1 MPGML
6 GSSMIIALMSLM
18 MNQSLSLA
26 DFTNLGR
33 ASSPRPVN
41 VRARSSTIVGTGSV
55 PAGSTHPGP
64 PSIDISAS
72 SFRITTNPFPGP
84 SAASQALADQLGTSG
99 SSSSARRPK
108 LVANANGNANTNAT
122 ANGNGNGNGNV
133 KGHNRISSWPDPP
146 QAVISHM
153 PSAPAVPTRANM
165 DGGVL
170 DLSLVDKDSVALLLY
185 TYKPAISTN
194 NGPAH
199 PSPLPST
206 SKVASGPSSQVL
218 INYAALPWDAKP
230 GDYLEIR
237 QIHRRQPAQPSR
249 ILGPEGEAYKKK
261 KDSVSPAMNG
271 VKMGKGRNGYVFRL
285 GDDMPSASAHQIQ
298 VPDSVATAF
307 GFQQR
312 LEVEVR
318 RVTDQE
324 SAHTDYVEF
333 YFSQYLGR
341 ADMWRLG
348 MSLEGMTLHVGEKV
362 SLAGGAVRA
371 EVNFI
376 IRSEKDAKTGKE
388 RDKRYSSGIATAKTK
403 TIFRS
408 KSAQVY
414 LFIQLCEETWEFD
427 EDGERYIEKVVHG
440 YLPDL
445 FARWAEKGTSHVVTI
460 IFFARIYYDEE
471 DVEYLT
477 KHGMTGSLTKDYSG
491 RACKDFFKVAVD
503 LERRSDWTQALPE
516 IKRQLERTER
526 ELMLDY
532 HFRLMGGKDYK
543 GDEIKVVG
551 RWSFAYEG
559 NALEAINLALNPFD
573 EHHVDRDLSRTGLSI
588 TIVTPGTGHFAVDK
602 NLLRLTTE
610 RMVDHGMSVDFVCLT
625 KMPLHSVP
633 LFSYVSQRPRG
644 PGNDETALNARQK
657 AITPDLL
664 YFDAHMSHIKNT
676 ELADCYSLPSWVSA
690 SFYAVTHDK
699 PFRPDRFI
707 PRCKMYEIQMLGIL
721 DHNLTTVI
729 VPYLDIDDMPM
740 PRRPLSMDD
749 RKTIRDDFDQ
759 SIFGGT
765 GQPEQAISKINS
777 PQLDSTPASFPASYQ
792 SARLLAEKEKHEKE
806 RTRSMSST
814 TRPKSIGGFGGG
826 SKLSPIKA
834 MIESEDSHALGK
846 KRTEFRSASPAPSTL
861 SLGRGLRSDSLSRQ
875 NAAQGP
881 PTPPVNIASPLLN
894 ATKGTSPAA
903 TTRSASPLPPPANDT
918 SHEIRSKSPLPPAR
932 DTSPSRESLKST
944 SQVDSGAS
952 TPRLTPAKKLNNKS
966 SKSSF
971 ASRLGATW
979 LFGGLTSARSQ
990 PSYAA
995 PAMETIARTDVSSVT
1010 GNRPSSPAAPST
1022 FSKERSK
1029 SSTRPSHSR
1038 TRSGTNKGSVPP
1050 KPKMPNPDTMITP
1063 STPSPSK
1070 DRPQNPSMP
1079 TPITQPVPISGT
1091 TSRLRRSQTVEED
1104 PISRSLRN
1112 SKGITGVTGQS
1123 GGGISKSHEDL
1134 SWRNRNNALVQS
1146 SRHFTVNPCKPSAET
1161 VDRIRDAGGR
1171 RWRFVLPKQAQQHIV
1186 QWPSLLAPACLP
1198 LTTDF
1203 LPTQKQSDELY
1214 NTGTYTVQCYL
1225 EDGAFLIRS
1234 DSAQENLPLA
1244 MMREMVSQRLS
1255 QNFQVIV
1262 LPHDLNEP
1270 GVVRP
1275 MPIHLEKDS
1284 DIGVE
1289 LVSGGA
1295 SEVLKNGR
1303 GAIWMSWANHIH
1315 RLLFHPTRPEIIVHW
1330 MTRKVSHSTDPVKYR
1345 CLVWPVGMKAYQP
1358 AEAVFNYPDVNTK
1371 INYNHLDHLI
1381 NGERRTLDP
1390 LRYWRTRFILI
1401 PSGKEV
1407 ISFPGLIP
1415 QNEHLNQ
1422 TDLLWLGAQK
1432 VIETLNRYLLRS
1444 PDSTPQ
1450 SPLRIVTT
1458 TFDPSTCVL
1467 DDELMMDL
1475 ERQISN
1481 KEKPTNTGPEHKR
1494 LEGMTLANVAELM
1507 CQPGNGLIIRTR
1519 WWEARQHVQSFT
1531 GAQFCEW
1538 LQNSFEDVASRE
1550 KAAEWAES
1558 LLEKGLIEH
1567 VTNSHGF
1574 LDYWHLYYRL
1584 REPYNSMSKSSSK
1597 NKSWFGTTT
1606 SRVTSASAAPPKD
1619 LSKDEG
1625 SDQTT
1630 GTGAAAAAAAL
1641 AGGTMTASSST
1652 NTVLSNGSSSTIP
1665 NPATVQATLP
1675 ATTPPGAQALLAKMY
1690 ADPQVKSPTI
1700 TSTGRVRKRKVK
1712 MSQTRVLDLDP
1723 NRKSDRAE
1731 VAILHADV
1739 VHNARNAFHFEL
1751 NWLGVTAALLEELR
1765 QKLAAQAERYGLR
1778 FVETPVEQLIDMPLK
1793 CAYRTAIPIP
1803 LSVAPPVIPDLHERL
1818 LAIGHGT
1825 GQVENYFEYCILTKK
1840 FGFVLDVEASNRY
1853 PENIDVEYSYRKT
1866 KFDYSQ
1872 FVHKSGLALIQC
1884 LSDAKGFLWSDNRLI
1899 ISSTSATR
1907 RTGNSSS
1914 LNGEYGNNRL
1924 EEVRALSRE
1933 LEEFVGDQKKLM
1945 EFYQEMIPPLPGQE
1959 PSSSRPQTPSL
1970 SPSLSPS
1977 QSQNHVNVEVE
1988 GHSPEEKMILTDA
2001 DADGERV
2008 ESPIREGE
2016 GKPDLSLE
2024 LEQEQEYQDEEG
2036 LISPSLNKKSVAL
2049 SKEKVKEDK
2058 MRQRSNTNTTEMEI
2072 REALQEL

>member
-1 MPGML
+1 MHH
-6 GSSMIIALMSLM
+6 SWY
-18 MNQSLSLA
+18 LA
-26 DFTNLGR
+26 DPGLAR

-41 VRARSSTIVGTGSV
+41 IRARSSTIVGTGSV
-55 PAGSTHPGP
+55 PAGSTQPGP

-84 SAASQALADQLGTSG
+84 SAATQALNDQLGTSG
-99 SSSSARRPK
+99 SSSSRRPR
-108 LVANANGNANTNAT
+108 LQ
-122 ANGNGNGNGNV
+122 GNGHAGS
-133 KGHNRISSWPDPP
+133 HNRISSWPSPP
-146 QAVISHM
+146 QAVMNHM
-153 PSAPAVPTRANM
+153 PSAPAVPTRSNINM
-165 DGGVL
+165 EGGVL

-185 TYKPAISTN
+185 TYKPTPAN
-194 NGPAH
+194 NNIHAH

-206 SKVASGPSSQVL
+206 STATNTPSSQVL

-237 QIHRRQPAQPSR
+237 QIHRRQAQQPQR
-249 ILGPEGEAYKKK
+249 IQFPEGESYTKKK
-261 KDSVSPAMNG
+261 KENVSPAMNG
-271 VKMGKGRNGYVFRL
+271 VKAGKGREGYVFRL
-285 GDDMPSASAHQIQ
+285 GDDVPSASAHQIQ

-318 RVTDQE
+318 RVTDKE

-376 IRSEKDAKTGKE
+376 IRSEKDPKTGKM
-388 RDKRYSSGIATAKTK
+388 RDKRYSSGIATSKTK

-445 FARWAEKGTSHVVTI
+445 FARWSEKGTSHVVTI

-471 DVEYLT
+471 DVAYLK
-477 KHGMTGSLTKDYSG
+477 KHDLAGSLIKDFSG
-491 RACKDFFKVAVD
+491 RPCKDFFKVAVD

-516 IKRQLERTER
+516 IKKQLERSEK
-526 ELMLDY
+526 ELLLDY
-532 HFRLMGGKDYK
+532 HFQLMGGKSYT
-543 GDEIKVVG
+543 GDQVKIVG

-633 LFSYVSQRPRG
+633 LFSYVSHRPKG
-644 PGNDETALNARQK
+644 PVNEENPLSGKHRP
-657 AITPDLL
+657 ITPDLL

-740 PRRPLSMDD
+740 PRRPLSMED
-749 RKTIRDDFDQ
+749 RKTVRDDFDQ
-759 SIFGGT
+759 TIFGS
-765 GQPEQAISKINS
+765 GQVEQPVSKINS
-777 PQLDSTPASFPASYQ
+777 PQLGSTPASIPASYQ
-792 SARLLAEKEKHEKE
+792 SARLLAEKEKNE
-806 RTRSMSST
+806 RSNSMAST
-814 TRPKSIGGFGGG
+814 TRPKSIGGFGNG

-834 MIESEDSHALGK
+834 MIEMEDSHPLGK
-846 KRTEFRSASPAPSTL
+846 KRTELRSASPAPSTL
-861 SLGRGLRSDSLSRQ
+861 SLRRGLRSDSPSKPPTTIV
-875 NAAQGP
+875 P
-881 PTPPVNIASPLLN
+881 PTPIVHASSPLLM
-894 ATKGTSPAA
+894 ASRGTSPTA
-903 TTRSASPLPPPANDT
+903 TTRSASPLPPPNDDMAMANDD
-918 SHEIRSKSPLPPAR
+918 RSASPQPRTR
-932 DTSPSRESLKST
+932 DSSPSRASVISLE
-944 SQVDSGAS
+944 QNGSGAS
-952 TPRLTPAKKLNNKS
+952 TPKLTPAKKLNTKS

-971 ASRLGATW
+971 ASRFGASW
-979 LFGGLTSARSQ
+979 LFGGLTSTRSQ

-1010 GNRPSSPAAPST
+1010 GNRPHSPVPSSSSN
-1022 FSKERSK
+1022 SKASRSE
-1029 SSTRPSHSR
+1029 SR
-1038 TRSGTNKGSVPP
+1038 SRSGTGSGSVPPKP

-1070 DRPQNPSMP
+1070 DKTHSIPAA
-1079 TPITQPVPISGT
+1079 TPVTQPLPIATGA

-1112 SKGITGVTGQS
+1112 SKGLPPTGQA
-1123 GGGISKSHEDL
+1123 GQGLSKSHEDL

-1161 VDRIRDAGGR
+1161 IDRIRDAGGR

-1234 DSAQENLPLA
+1234 DAAQENLPLA

-1315 RLLFHPTRPEIIVHW
+1315 RLLFHPTRQEIVVHW

-1345 CLVWPVGMKAYQP
+1345 CLVWPVGMKGYQP

-1401 PSGKEV
+1401 PSGKEIV
-1407 ISFPGLIP
+1407 SFPGLVP

-1432 VIETLNRYLLRS
+1432 VIETLNRYLLKS
-1444 PDSTPQ
+1444 QTGTPQ
-1450 SPLRIVTT
+1450 QPLRIVTT

-1467 DDELMMDL
+1467 DEELMMDL

-1481 KEKPTNTGPEHKR
+1481 REKPTNTNSDHKR

-1507 CQPGNGLIIRTR
+1507 CMPGNGLIIRTR

-1538 LQNSFEDVASRE
+1538 LQNSFEDVSSRE

-1584 REPYNSMSKSSSK
+1584 REPYNAMSKSSSK
-1597 NKSWFGTTT
+1597 NKSWFGTT
-1606 SRVTSASAAPPKD
+1606 SSKASSASASKEASRDETPVPPNGD
-1619 LSKDEG
+1619 
-1625 SDQTT
+1625 
-1630 GTGAAAAAAAL
+1630 AAS
-1641 AGGTMTASSST
+1641 GTMTASNST
-1652 NTVLSNGSSSTIP
+1652 NSNLSPT
-1665 NPATVQATLP
+1665 NPAQVQASLP
-1675 ATTPPGAQALLAKMY
+1675 STTPPGARALLAKMY
-1690 ADPQVKSPTI
+1690 EGPQARSSVASS
-1700 TSTGRVRKRKVK
+1700 TSGRPGRKRKVK

-1723 NRKSDRAE
+1723 NKKSDRAE

-1765 QKLAAQAERYGLR
+1765 QKLSAQAERYGLR
-1778 FVETPVEQLIDMPLK
+1778 FVETPVEQLSDMPLK
-1793 CAYRTAIPIP
+1793 CAYRTALPIR
-1803 LSVAPPVIPDLHERL
+1803 LAVPPPIIPDLHERL
-1818 LAIGHGT
+1818 LSIGHGT
-1825 GQVENYFEYCILTKK
+1825 GQVDNYFEYCILTKK

-1853 PENIDVEYSYRKT
+1853 PENIDVEYSYRKSS
-1866 KFDYSQ
+1866 FDYSQ

-1899 ISSTSATR
+1899 LSS
-1907 RTGNSSS
+1907 NSSS
-1914 LNGEYGNNRL
+1914 VFGDRLSNTSRRKNSILHSHPHGSDGKDSVQNGKVEL
-1924 EEVRALSRE
+1924 VRTLRRE
-1933 LEEFVGDQKKLM
+1933 LEEFCRDGEGLKR
-1945 EFYQEMIPPLPGQE
+1945 FYEEMIPPLPSDGDE
-1959 PSSSRPQTPSL
+1959 DGL
-1970 SPSLSPS
+1970 DG
-1977 QSQNHVNVEVE
+1977 EVE
-1988 GHSPEEKMILTDA
+1988 TETVG
-2001 DADGERV
+2001 DG
-2008 ESPIREGE
+2008 
-2016 GKPDLSLE
+2016 DN
-2024 LEQEQEYQDEEG
+2024 EEG
-2036 LISPSLNKKSVAL
+2036 GQVNLDLEFEDDGKDVDMDDVTILDEGGNDKPEHRKTKT
-2049 SKEKVKEDK
+2049 KEKEKEK
-2058 MRQRSNTNTTEMEI
+2058 GREKEI
-2072 REALQEL
+2072 REILQEL

>member
-1 MPGML
+1 MHH
-6 GSSMIIALMSLM
+6 SWF
-18 MNQSLSLA
+18 LA
-26 DFTNLGR
+26 DPSVAR

-41 VRARSSTIVGTGSV
+41 IRARSSTIVGTGSV
-55 PAGSTHPGP
+55 PAGSTQPGP
-64 PSIDISAS
+64 PSIDVSAS

-84 SAASQALADQLGTSG
+84 SAATQALTDQLGTSG
-99 SSSSARRPK
+99 SGSSRRPR
-108 LVANANGNANTNAT
+108 LGGVGAGA
-122 ANGNGNGNGNV
+122 GNGHGH
-133 KGHNRISSWPDPP
+133 GHNRISSWPSPP
-146 QAVISHM
+146 QPMISHM
-153 PSAPAVPTRANM
+153 PSAPAIPTRANM
-165 DGGVL
+165 EGGVL

-185 TYKPAISTN
+185 TYKPTPINSNT
-194 NGPAH
+194 PAH

-206 SKVASGPSSQVL
+206 STSTNAPSSQVL
-218 INYAALPWDAKP
+218 LNYAALPWDAKP

-237 QIHRRQPAQPSR
+237 QIHRRQTQQPLR
-249 ILGPEGEAYKKK
+249 IQAPEGESYIKKK
-261 KDSVSPAMNG
+261 KDNVSPAMNG
-271 VKMGKGRNGYVFRL
+271 VKTGKGRDGYVFRL
-285 GDDMPSASAHQIQ
+285 GEDVPTASAHQVQ

-312 LEVEVR
+312 LEVEIR
-318 RVTDQE
+318 RITDKE

-376 IRSEKDAKTGKE
+376 IRSEKDPKTGKQ

-408 KSAQVY
+408 KSSQVY

-445 FARWAEKGTSHVVTI
+445 FARWSEKGTSHVVTI

-471 DVEYLT
+471 DVAYLE
-477 KHGMTGSLTKDYSG
+477 KHELAGSLIKDFSG
-491 RACKDFFKVAVD
+491 RPCKDFFKVAVD

-516 IKRQLERTER
+516 IKKQLERSEK
-526 ELMLDY
+526 ELLLDY
-532 HFRLMGGKDYK
+532 HFQLMGGKSYT
-543 GDEIKVVG
+543 GDKVKIVG

-633 LFSYVSQRPRG
+633 LFSYVSHRPKG
-644 PGNDETALNARQK
+644 PVSEENTLSGKHRP
-657 AITPDLL
+657 ITPDLL

-729 VPYLDIDDMPM
+729 VPYLDIEDMPM
-740 PRRPLSMDD
+740 PRRPLSLED
-749 RKTIRDDFDQ
+749 RKEVRDDFDQ
-759 SIFGGT
+759 SIFGS
-765 GQPEQAISKINS
+765 GQVEQPISKMNS
-777 PQLDSTPASFPASYQ
+777 PQFGSTPASIPASYQ
-792 SARLLAEKEKHEKE
+792 SARLLAEKEKHE
-806 RTRSMSST
+806 RSNSLAST
-814 TRPKSIGGFGGG
+814 TRPKSIGGFANG

-834 MIESEDSHALGK
+834 MIEMEDSHPLGK
-846 KRTEFRSASPAPSTL
+846 KRTELRSASPAPSTL
-861 SLGRGLRSDSLSRQ
+861 SLRRGLKSDSPAR
-875 NAAQGP
+875 AATNIAP
-881 PTPPVNIASPLLN
+881 PTPPVHTSSPLLV
-894 ATKGTSPAA
+894 ASRGSSPIA
-903 TTRSASPLPPPANDT
+903 TTRSASPLPPPISDLPIDHDN
-918 SHEIRSKSPLPPAR
+918 SHSPLTRTR
-932 DTSPSRESLKST
+932 DSSPSRASVISLE
-944 SQVDSGAS
+944 QNGSGAS
-952 TPRLTPAKKLNNKS
+952 TPKLTPAKKLNTKS

-971 ASRLGATW
+971 ASRFGASW
-979 LFGGLTSARSQ
+979 LFGGLTSTRSQ

-995 PAMETIARTDVSSVT
+995 PAMETIGRTDVSSVT
-1010 GNRPSSPAAPST
+1010 GNRPHSPVPSNT
-1022 FSKERSK
+1022 SKPKTSDTGSRS
-1029 SSTRPSHSR
+1029 RP
-1038 TRSGTNKGSVPP
+1038 GNGSVPP
-1050 KPKMPNPDTMITP
+1050 RPKMPNPDTMITP

-1070 DRPQNPSMP
+1070 DKTHSIV
-1079 TPITQPVPISGT
+1079 TPVTQPLPIATGT

-1112 SKGITGVTGQS
+1112 SKGLPPSGQS
-1123 GGGISKSHEDL
+1123 GQGLSKSHEDL

-1161 VDRIRDAGGR
+1161 IDRIRDAGGR

-1234 DSAQENLPLA
+1234 DAAQENLPLA

-1275 MPIHLEKDS
+1275 MPIHLEKDA

-1315 RLLFHPTRPEIIVHW
+1315 RLLFHPTRQEIIVHW
-1330 MTRKVSHSTDPVKYR
+1330 MTRKVSHSTDSVKYR
-1345 CLVWPVGMKAYQP
+1345 CLVWPVGMKGYQP
-1358 AEAVFNYPDVNTK
+1358 AEATFNYPDVNTK

-1401 PSGKEV
+1401 PSGKEIV
-1407 ISFPGLIP
+1407 SFPGLVP

-1432 VIETLNRYLLRS
+1432 VIETLNRYLLKS
-1444 PDSTPQ
+1444 QNGTPQ
-1450 SPLRIVTT
+1450 QPLRIVTT

-1467 DDELMMDL
+1467 DEELMMDL

-1481 KEKPTNTGPEHKR
+1481 KEKPTNINSDHKR

-1538 LQNSFEDVASRE
+1538 LQNSFEDVTSRE

-1584 REPYNSMSKSSSK
+1584 REPYNAMSKSSSK
-1597 NKSWFGTTT
+1597 NKSWFGTT
-1606 SRVTSASAAPPKD
+1606 S
-1619 LSKDEG
+1619 SK
-1625 SDQTT
+1625 
-1630 GTGAAAAAAAL
+1630 
-1641 AGGTMTASSST
+1641 ASSSST
-1652 NTVLSNGSSSTIP
+1652 SKEPSRDETSTPINGDANNGILTASNSNNTLLSTA
-1665 NPATVQATLP
+1665 NPAQVQASLP
-1675 ATTPPGAQALLAKMY
+1675 STTPPGARALLAKMY
-1690 ADPQVKSPTI
+1690 EGPQARSSI
-1700 TSTGRVRKRKVK
+1700 TSSTSGRPGRKRKVK

-1723 NRKSDRAE
+1723 NKKSDRAE

-1765 QKLAAQAERYGLR
+1765 QKLSAQAERYGLR
-1778 FVETPVEQLIDMPLK
+1778 FVETPVEQLSDIPLK

-1803 LSVAPPVIPDLHERL
+1803 LAVPPPVVTDLHQRL
-1818 LAIGHGT
+1818 LSIGHGT

-1840 FGFVLDVEASNRY
+1840 FGFVLDVEASDRY
-1853 PENIDVEYSYRKT
+1853 PENIDVEYSYRKSR
-1866 KFDYSQ
+1866 FDYSQ

-1884 LSDAKGFLWSDNRLI
+1884 LSDSKGFLWSDNRLI
-1899 ISSTSATR
+1899 LSSNSFSVFGDRLSTVNSRRKNSILHTNTSTNHT
-1907 RTGNSSS
+1907 TGGGGSDGRMEQVKQ
-1914 LNGEYGNNRL
+1914 LRK
-1924 EEVRALSRE
+1924 E
-1933 LEEFVGDQKKLM
+1933 LEDFCNDKELLQR
-1945 EFYQEMIPPLPGQE
+1945 FYEEMIPPLPG
-1959 PSSSRPQTPSL
+1959 
-1970 SPSLSPS
+1970 
-1977 QSQNHVNVEVE
+1977 
-1988 GHSPEEKMILTDA
+1988 
-2001 DADGERV
+2001 DGEDSSEDDTV
-2008 ESPIREGE
+2008 EPTRLDSGSRDEIEIIVN
-2016 GKPDLSLE
+2016 
-2024 LEQEQEYQDEEG
+2024 DEEEDQDKDG
-2036 LISPSLNKKSVAL
+2036 EAQIEEEDGAKNKVNLALEFDDDDGGKQPSGFTQNADHEKKENARTRME
-2049 SKEKVKEDK
+2049 KEIKEV
-2058 MRQRSNTNTTEMEI
+2058 I
-2072 REALQEL
+2072 QEL

>member
-1 MPGML
+1 MPQL
-6 GSSMIIALMSLM
+6 SSP
-18 MNQSLSLA
+18 
-26 DFTNLGR
+26 
-33 ASSPRPVN
+33 PRPVTI
-41 VRARSSTIVGTGSV
+41 RARSSTIIGTGSTS
-55 PAGSTHPGP
+55 AGSNQPGP

-72 SFRITTNPFPGP
+72 SFRITTNPLPGP
-84 SAASQALADQLGTSG
+84 SISTSALTDQLGSSG
-99 SSSSARRPK
+99 SKRSRILS
-108 LVANANGNANTNAT
+108 GG
-122 ANGNGNGNGNV
+122 GNG
-133 KGHNRISSWPDPP
+133 HQRISSWPSPP
-146 QAVISHM
+146 HPVMSHM
-153 PSAPAVPTRANM
+153 PSAPVIPTRANLES
-165 DGGVL
+165 GVL
-170 DLSLVDKDSVALLLY
+170 DLTLVDKDSVALLLY
-185 TYKPAISTN
+185 TYKPTITNN

-206 SKVASGPSSQVL
+206 SSSSTAPSSQVL
-218 INYAALPWDAKP
+218 INYAALPWDAKA

-237 QIHRRQPAQPSR
+237 QIHRRQAQQTLQK
-249 ILGPEGEAYKKK
+249 LGPEGESIRKKK
-261 KDSVSPAMNG
+261 KDVNPALNG
-271 VKMGKGRNGYVFRL
+271 VKPGKGREGYVFRL
-285 GDDMPSASAHQIQ
+285 GEDSPTISAHQIQ

-318 RVTDQE
+318 RITEKE

-376 IRSEKDAKTGKE
+376 VRNEKDPKTGRE
-388 RDKRYSSGIATAKTK
+388 RDKRYSSGIATSKTK

-414 LFIQLCEETWEFD
+414 LFIQLCQETWEFD

-471 DVEYLT
+471 DVVYLQ
-477 KHGMTGSLTKDYSG
+477 KHGLAGSLIKDYAG
-491 RACKDFFKVAVD
+491 RPCKDFFKVAVD
-503 LERRSDWTQALPE
+503 LERRNDWTQALPE
-516 IKRQLERTER
+516 IKKQLEKSEK

-532 HFRLMGGKDYK
+532 HFQLMGGKSYT
-543 GDEIKVVG
+543 GEAVRLVG

-633 LFSYVSQRPRG
+633 LFSYVSHRPRTG
-644 PGNDETALNARQK
+644 IATEENPMNAK
-657 AITPDLL
+657 EKSITPDLL
-664 YFDAHMSHIKNT
+664 YFDAHMSHIKDV

-729 VPYLDIDDMPM
+729 VPYVEIDDMPM
-740 PRRPLSMDD
+740 PRRPLSAED
-749 RKTIRDDFDQ
+749 RKTIRDEFDQ
-759 SIFGGT
+759 SIFGNCKID
-765 GQPEQAISKINS
+765 PPVSKIGS
-777 PQLDSTPASFPASYQ
+777 PQLDSVSASASIPASYQ
-792 SARLLAEKEKHEKE
+792 SARLLAEKEKQE
-806 RTRSMSST
+806 RSNSMHS
-814 TRPKSIGGFGGG
+814 TRPKSIGGFGNGA
-826 SKLSPIKA
+826 KLSPIKA
-834 MIESEDSHALGK
+834 MIDLEDSHALGK
-846 KRTEFRSASPAPSTL
+846 KRTEFRSSSPAPSTL
-861 SLGRGLRSDSLSRQ
+861 SLRRGLKSDSPSRPSL
-875 NAAQGP
+875 NIP
-881 PTPPVNIASPLLN
+881 PSPIVHSPSPLLLPIN
-894 ATKGTSPAA
+894 SMSPAA
-903 TTRSASPLPPPANDT
+903 ITRPTSPLPPASTTSSPIASGRSASPLPAP
-918 SHEIRSKSPLPPAR
+918 R
-932 DTSPSRESLKST
+932 DASPSRASILS
-944 SQVDSGAS
+944 SDQHDSGAS
-952 TPRLTPAKKLNNKS
+952 TPRITPVKKLNNKS

-971 ASRLGATW
+971 ASRFGASW
-979 LFGGLTSARSQ
+979 LFSGLTSTRSQ
-990 PSYAA
+990 PSHAA
-995 PAMETIARTDVSSVT
+995 PAMETIGRTDVSSVT
-1010 GNRPSSPAAPST
+1010 GNRSESPAPSSKGS
-1022 FSKERSK
+1022 
-1029 SSTRPSHSR
+1029 
-1038 TRSGTNKGSVPP
+1038 GSVPPTKP
-1050 KPKMPNPDTMITP
+1050 KPKMPNPDPMITP

-1070 DRPQNPSMP
+1070 DKAHIP
-1079 TPITQPVPISGT
+1079 TQVTQPLPIAST
-1091 TSRLRRSQTVEED
+1091 TSRLRRTQTAEED

-1112 SKGITGVTGQS
+1112 SKGLPQQNSNQQGLS
-1123 GGGISKSHEDL
+1123 RSHEQDL

-1161 VDRIRDAGGR
+1161 IDRVRDAGGR
-1171 RWRFVLPKQAQQHIV
+1171 RWRFVLPKQTQQHIV
-1186 QWPSLLAPACLP
+1186 QWPSLVATACLP

-1214 NTGTYTVQCYL
+1214 TTGTYNVQCYL

-1234 DSAQENLPLA
+1234 DAAEENLPLA

-1295 SEVLKNGR
+1295 SEVLKNGK

-1315 RLLFHPTRPEIIVHW
+1315 RLLFHPTRQEIIVHW

-1345 CLVWPVGMKAYQP
+1345 CLVWPVGMQGYQP
-1358 AEAVFNYPDVNTK
+1358 AEATFGYPDVNTK

-1401 PSGKEV
+1401 PSGKEIV
-1407 ISFPGLIP
+1407 YFPGLVP

-1422 TDLLWLGAQK
+1422 IDLLWLGAQK
-1432 VIETLNRYLLRS
+1432 VIETLNRYLLKS
-1444 PDSTPQ
+1444 QSGTPQ
-1450 SPLRIVTT
+1450 TPLRIVTT

-1467 DDELMMDL
+1467 DEELMMDL
-1475 ERQISN
+1475 ERQISG
-1481 KEKPTNTGPEHKR
+1481 KEKVQHNGEAGR
-1494 LEGMTLANVAELM
+1494 QLEGMKLADVAELM
-1507 CQPGNGLIIRTR
+1507 SQPGNGLIIRTR

-1538 LQNSFEDVASRE
+1538 LQNTFEDILSRE

-1584 REPYNSMSKSSSK
+1584 REPYNSMSKKESK
-1597 NKSWFGTTT
+1597 NKSWFGTG
-1606 SRVTSASAAPPKD
+1606 SKGSSSTSASTSNQNSRD
-1619 LSKDEG
+1619 G
-1625 SDQTT
+1625 SDIPTN
-1630 GTGAAAAAAAL
+1630 GDGRL
-1641 AGGTMTASSST
+1641 TASSST
-1652 NTVLSNGSSSTIP
+1652 NTALTTSISTSTLNNP
-1665 NPATVQATLP
+1665 NPTQVQASLP
-1675 ATTPPGAQALLAKMY
+1675 STTPPGARALLAKMY
-1690 ADPQVKSPTI
+1690 EGPQTRS
-1700 TSTGRVRKRKVK
+1700 STGRKRKVK

-1723 NRKSDRAE
+1723 NKKSDRAE
-1731 VAILHADV
+1731 VAILHSDV

-1765 QKLAAQAERYGLR
+1765 QKLSAQAERYGLR
-1778 FVETPVEQLIDMPLK
+1778 FVETPVEQLVDLPLK
-1793 CAYRTAIPIP
+1793 CAYRTALPIP
-1803 LSVAPPVIPDLHERL
+1803 LALPPPIIPDLHTRL
-1818 LAIGHGT
+1818 LSIAHGT
-1825 GQVENYFEYCILTKK
+1825 GQVENYFEYCILTRK
-1840 FGFVLDVEASNRY
+1840 FGFVLDVEAFNRY
-1853 PENIDVEYSYRKT
+1853 PENIEVEYSYRKS

-1872 FVHKSGLALIQC
+1872 FCHKTGLALVQC
-1884 LSDAKGFLWSDNRLI
+1884 LGGEKGFLWSDNRLI
-1899 ISSTSATR
+1899 VSAPTRKTNNVNGSISI
-1907 RTGNSSS
+1907 GNRS
-1914 LNGEYGNNRL
+1914 
-1924 EEVRALSRE
+1924 EEVRLLRKE
-1933 LEEFVGDQKKLM
+1933 LQDFCNDKEQLKK
-1945 EFYQEMIPPLPGQE
+1945 FYDEMTPPLPGSYDE
-1959 PSSSRPQTPSL
+1959 PEVDDQVTEEEILDEKGKEDNNDSIINEQDIDVD
-1970 SPSLSPS
+1970 
-1977 QSQNHVNVEVE
+1977 VNANASVN
-1988 GHSPEEKMILTDA
+1988 GDTTGDEEKD
-2001 DADGERV
+2001 
-2008 ESPIREGE
+2008 IRN
-2016 GKPDLSLE
+2016 
-2024 LEQEQEYQDEEG
+2024 G
-2036 LISPSLNKKSVAL
+2036 LRETLN
-2049 SKEKVKEDK
+2049 E
-2058 MRQRSNTNTTEMEI
+2058 
-2072 REALQEL
+2072 

>member
-1 MPGML
+1 MF
-6 GSSMIIALMSLM
+6 
-18 MNQSLSLA
+18 QSLSLA
-26 DFTNLGR
+26 DFSLGR
-33 ASSPRPVN
+33 TSSPRPVTI
-41 VRARSSTIVGTGSV
+41 RARSSTIVGTGSI
-55 PAGSTHPGP
+55 PAGSNQPGP
-64 PSIDISAS
+64 PSIDVSAS
-72 SFRITTNPFPGP
+72 SFRITTNPLPGP

-99 SSSSARRPK
+99 SSRKSRLHHS
-108 LVANANGNANTNAT
+108 
-122 ANGNGNGNGNV
+122 GNGH
-133 KGHNRISSWPDPP
+133 GHNRLSSWPSPP
-146 QAVISHM
+146 QPISHM
-153 PSAPAVPTRANM
+153 PSAPAVPTRSNM
-165 DGGVL
+165 EGGVL

-185 TYKPAISTN
+185 TYKPTAVN
-194 NGPAH
+194 NNALVHPA
-199 PSPLPST
+199 PLPST
-206 SKVASGPSSQVL
+206 SSTSQTPSSQVL
-218 INYAALPWDAKP
+218 LNYAALPWDAKP

-237 QIHRRQPAQPSR
+237 QIHKRQIQQMKMQ
-249 ILGPEGEAYKKK
+249 IPEGESYSKKK
-261 KDSVSPAMNG
+261 KESVSPAMNG
-271 VKMGKGRNGYVFRL
+271 VKPGRGRDGYVFRL
-285 GDDMPSASAHQIQ
+285 GDNVPTASAHQIQ

-318 RVTDQE
+318 RVTDKE

-376 IRSEKDAKTGKE
+376 IRSEKDPKTGKDK
-388 RDKRYSSGIATAKTK
+388 DKRYSSGIATSKTK

-408 KSAQVY
+408 KSSQVY
-414 LFIQLCEETWEFD
+414 LFIQLCQETWEFD

-460 IFFARIYYDEE
+460 IFFSRIYYDDD
-471 DVEYLT
+471 DVEYLK
-477 KHGMTGSLTKDYSG
+477 KHNLADTLATDYSG
-491 RACKDFFKVAVD
+491 RNCKDFFRVAID
-503 LERRSDWTQALPE
+503 LERRNDWTQALPE
-516 IKRQLERTER
+516 IKKLLERSER
-526 ELMLDY
+526 ELILDY
-532 HFRLMGGKDYK
+532 HFGEMGGESFT
-543 GDEIKVVG
+543 GDKVRLVG
-551 RWSFAYEG
+551 RFSFAYEG

-588 TIVTPGTGHFAVDK
+588 TIITPGTGHFAVDK

-633 LFSYVSQRPRG
+633 LFSYVSQRPKGVVNEENPISGKDRS
-644 PGNDETALNARQK
+644 
-657 AITPDLL
+657 ITPDLL
-664 YFDAHMSHIKNT
+664 YFDSHMSHIKNT

-699 PFRPDRFI
+699 PFRKDRFI

-740 PRRPLSMDD
+740 PRRPLSAED

-759 SIFGGT
+759 NIFGA
-765 GQPEQAISKINS
+765 GQAEPSISKFNS
-777 PQLDSTPASFPASYQ
+777 PQLASTPGSFPASYQ
-792 SARLLAEKEKHEKE
+792 SARLLAEKEKQD
-806 RTRSMSST
+806 RSNSIAST
-814 TRPKSIGGFGGG
+814 TRPKTIGGFGEGT
-826 SKLSPIKA
+826 KLSPIKA
-834 MIESEDSHALGK
+834 MIELEDTHPLGK
-846 KRTEFRSASPAPSTL
+846 KRTELRSASPAPSTL
-861 SLGRGLRSDSLSRQ
+861 SLKRGFRSDSPSKPI
-875 NAAQGP
+875 NTIAP
-881 PTPPVNIASPLLN
+881 PTPPVYTSSPLLV
-894 ATKGTSPAA
+894 ASRGFSPTA
-903 TTRSASPLPPPANDT
+903 TTRSASPLPAPIDEAPTPISDGG
-918 SHEIRSKSPLPPAR
+918 SISPLPPRR
-932 DTSPSRESLKST
+932 DSSPSRGSIVT
-944 SQVDSGAS
+944 SSQPGSGAS
-952 TPRLTPAKKLNNKS
+952 TPKLTPAKKLNNKS

-971 ASRLGATW
+971 ASKFGASW
-979 LFGGLTSARSQ
+979 LFGGLTSTRSQ

-995 PAMETIARTDVSSVT
+995 PAMETIGRTDVSSVT
-1010 GNRPSSPAAPST
+1010 GNRSHSPVPST
-1022 FSKERSK
+1022 SSKAKSKVSESRS
-1029 SSTRPSHSR
+1029 
-1038 TRSGTNKGSVPP
+1038 RSGTGSVPP

-1070 DRPQNPSMP
+1070 DKPYNPT
-1079 TPITQPVPISGT
+1079 TPVTQPLPIAHGT

-1112 SKGITGVTGQS
+1112 SKGLPPSTGQS
-1123 GGGISKSHEDL
+1123 GGQGLSKSHEDL

-1146 SRHFTVNPCKPSAET
+1146 TRHFTVNPCKPSAET
-1161 VDRIRDAGGR
+1161 IDRVRDAGGR

-1203 LPTQKQSDELY
+1203 LPTQKQTDELY

-1225 EDGAFLIRS
+1225 EDGAFLIRN

-1275 MPIHLEKDS
+1275 MPIHLEKDA

-1289 LVSGGA
+1289 LLSGGA

-1315 RLLFHPTRPEIIVHW
+1315 RLLFHPTRQEIIVHW

-1345 CLVWPVGMKAYQP
+1345 CLVWPVGMKGYQP

-1401 PSGKEV
+1401 PSGKEIV
-1407 ISFPGLIP
+1407 SFPGLIP
-1415 QNEHLNQ
+1415 QGEHLDQ
-1422 TDLLWLGAQK
+1422 GDLLWLGAQK
-1432 VIETLNRYLLRS
+1432 VIETLNRYLLKS
-1444 PDSTPQ
+1444 PSSPPQ

-1467 DDELMMDL
+1467 DEELMMDL

-1481 KEKPTNTGPEHKR
+1481 KEKLPANIDGSPTEKE
-1494 LEGMTLANVAELM
+1494 LEGMTLANLAELM

-1538 LQNSFEDVASRE
+1538 LQNSFEDVTSRE

-1584 REPYNSMSKSSSK
+1584 REPYNAMSKSSSK
-1597 NKSWFGTTT
+1597 NKSWFGTT
-1606 SRVTSASAAPPKD
+1606 SSKNTSASA
-1619 LSKDEG
+1619 SKEPSRDETPNG
-1625 SDQTT
+1625 D
-1630 GTGAAAAAAAL
+1630 AN
-1641 AGGTMTASSST
+1641 GGTLTASSST
-1652 NTVLSNGSSSTIP
+1652 NTTLSSASNANGTYASA
-1665 NPATVQATLP
+1665 NPAQVQASLP
-1675 ATTPPGAQALLAKMY
+1675 AATPPGARALLAKMY
-1690 ADPQVKSPTI
+1690 DAPKDGANA
-1700 TSTGRVRKRKVK
+1700 STLNGRPRRKRKVK
-1712 MSQTRVLDLDP
+1712 MSQTRILDLDP
-1723 NRKSDRAE
+1723 NKKSDRAE

-1765 QKLAAQAERYGLR
+1765 QKVSIQAERYGLR
-1778 FVETPVEQLIDMPLK
+1778 FIETPVEQLIDLPLK
-1793 CAYRTAIPIP
+1793 CAYRTAIPIT
-1803 LSVAPPVIPDLHERL
+1803 LAVKPPIIKDLHERL
-1818 LAIGHGT
+1818 LSIGHGT

-1840 FGFVLDVEASNRY
+1840 FGFILDVEESNRY
-1853 PENIDVEYSYRKT
+1853 PENLDIEYSYRKN

-1884 LSDAKGFLWSDNRLI
+1884 LNDSKGFLWSDNRLI
-1899 ISSTSATR
+1899 LSSNSSTSNFSSVKR
-1907 RTGNSSS
+1907 RANSNNTSNNNNNHS
-1914 LNGEYGNNRL
+1914 NHNNHNNNNGSANGGGGGNNANHNNNNNRY
-1924 EEVRALSRE
+1924 EEVRLLRKE
-1933 LEEFVGDQKKLM
+1933 LEDFCNDKEKLKK
-1945 EFYQEMIPPLPGQE
+1945 FYEEMTPPLPGDLIGDESNEENVEEKEEEGVYGDTQSTIRE
-1959 PSSSRPQTPSL
+1959 KID
-1970 SPSLSPS
+1970 SPSDINENDIAVPREDLVEDNNSGHFTEAGH
-1977 QSQNHVNVEVE
+1977 QVNLALEFEDDTGIIEHDNGNDSGEAVKIEVSRDE
-1988 GHSPEEKMILTDA
+1988 PDTERNTVDIDNREKETED
-2001 DADGERV
+2001 
-2008 ESPIREGE
+2008 
-2016 GKPDLSLE
+2016 E
-2024 LEQEQEYQDEEG
+2024 LKQ
-2036 LISPSLNKKSVAL
+2036 AL
-2049 SKEKVKEDK
+2049 RC
-2058 MRQRSNTNTTEMEI
+2058 M
-2072 REALQEL
+2072 

>member
-1 MPGML
+1 MF
-6 GSSMIIALMSLM
+6 
-18 MNQSLSLA
+18 QSLSLA
-26 DFTNLGR
+26 DFTNIGR

-41 VRARSSTIVGTGSV
+41 IRARSSTIVGTGSV
-55 PAGSTHPGP
+55 PAGSTQPGP

-99 SSSSARRPK
+99 SSSSAKRSK
-108 LVANANGNANTNAT
+108 YVAGGVS
-122 ANGNGNGNGNV
+122 NGNGT
-133 KGHNRISSWPDPP
+133 GHNRIASWPSPP
-146 QAVISHM
+146 QPVITHM
-153 PSAPAVPTRANM
+153 PSAPAVPTRANIE
-165 DGGVL
+165 GGVL

-185 TYKPAISTN
+185 TYKPPTN
-194 NGPAH
+194 TLNGPNY

-206 SKVASGPSSQVL
+206 SNVTNGPSSQVL
-218 INYAALPWDAKP
+218 LNYAALAWEAKP

-237 QIHRRQPAQPSR
+237 QIHRRQPEQPSR
-249 ILGPEGEAYKKK
+249 ILGPEGEAYRKK
-261 KDSVSPAMNG
+261 KDSGSTALNG
-271 VKMGKGRNGYVFRL
+271 VKLGKGRDGYVFRL
-285 GDDMPSASAHQIQ
+285 GDDVPTASAHQIQ

-318 RVTDQE
+318 RITEKD

-376 IRSEKDAKTGKE
+376 IRSEKDPKTGKM

-471 DVEYLT
+471 DVEYLR
-477 KHGMTGSLTKDYSG
+477 KHDMAGSLTKDYAG

-503 LERRSDWTQALPE
+503 LERRNDWTQALPE
-516 IKRQLERTER
+516 IKRQLEGTER

-532 HFRLMGGKDYK
+532 HFQLMKGAHQD
-543 GDEIKVVG
+543 GDEVKIVG

-588 TIVTPGTGHFAVDK
+588 TIITPGTGHFAVDK

-633 LFSYVSQRPRG
+633 LFSYVSHRPRG
-644 PGNDETALNARQK
+644 PGAEDNPSNARQK

-664 YFDAHMSHIKNT
+664 YFDAHMSHIKDT

-729 VPYLDIDDMPM
+729 VPYIDIDDMPM
-740 PRRPLSMDD
+740 PRRPLTMED

-759 SIFGGT
+759 SIFGEIS
-765 GQPEQAISKINS
+765 QPPHVMSKMNS
-777 PQLDSTPASFPASYQ
+777 PQLGSTPASFPASYQ
-792 SARLLAEKEKHEKE
+792 SARLLAEKDRHEKE
-806 RTRSMSST
+806 RSNSMAST
-814 TRPKSIGGFGGG
+814 TRPKSIGGLGGG

-834 MIESEDSHALGK
+834 MIELEDSHPLGR

-861 SLGRGLRSDSLSRQ
+861 SLGRGLRSDSLSRP
-875 NAAQGP
+875 NTTVAP
-881 PTPPVNIASPLLN
+881 PTPNVHTSSPLLIASRN
-894 ATKGTSPAA
+894 SSPIA
-903 TTRSASPLPPPANDT
+903 TTRSASPLPPPMNDT
-918 SHEIRSKSPLPPAR
+918 STEVRSRSPLPLNR
-932 DTSPSRESLKST
+932 DASPSRESLKST

-952 TPRLTPAKKLNNKS
+952 TPRLTPAKKLNTKS

-990 PSYAA
+990 PSYAT
-995 PAMETIARTDVSSVT
+995 PAIETITRTDVSSAT
-1010 GNRPSSPAAPST
+1010 GNRPQSPAPPSVLST
-1022 FSKERSK
+1022 TRSASSSSKPSNPRS
-1029 SSTRPSHSR
+1029 
-1038 TRSGTNKGSVPP
+1038 RSGTRKGSVPP

-1070 DRPQNPSMP
+1070 DKPQNPNLP

-1091 TSRLRRSQTVEED
+1091 TSRLRRSHTVEED

-1112 SKGITGVTGQS
+1112 SRGIPGVSGQS
-1123 GGGISKSHEDL
+1123 GGAGGISKSFEDS

-1161 VDRIRDAGGR
+1161 IDRVRDAGGR

-1315 RLLFHPTRPEIIVHW
+1315 RLLFHPTRQEIIVHW

-1345 CLVWPVGMKAYQP
+1345 CLVWPVGMKGYQP

-1432 VIETLNRYLLRS
+1432 VIETLNRYLLKS
-1444 PDSTPQ
+1444 QNGTPQ

-1467 DDELMMDL
+1467 DEELMMDL

-1481 KEKPTNTGPEHKR
+1481 KEKPTNTGSEDKR

-1538 LQNSFEDVASRE
+1538 LQNSFEDVTSRE

-1606 SRVTSASAAPPKD
+1606 SRVTSASATITKD

-1625 SDQTT
+1625 SDQTN
-1630 GTGAAAAAAAL
+1630 GTSAAIN
-1641 AGGTMTASSST
+1641 GGTMTASSST
-1652 NTVLSNGSSSTIP
+1652 NTVLSNTSNGTTLP
-1665 NPATVQATLP
+1665 NPAVVQASLP
-1675 ATTPPGAQALLAKMY
+1675 STTPPGARALLAKMY
-1690 ADPQVKSPTI
+1690 EGPKLNSPTI
-1700 TSTGRVRKRKVK
+1700 TATGRVRKRKVK

-1723 NRKSDRAE
+1723 NKKSDRAE

-1765 QKLAAQAERYGLR
+1765 QKLSAQAERYGLR

-1793 CAYRTAIPIP
+1793 CAYRTAIPIT
-1803 LSVAPPVIPDLHERL
+1803 LSVAPPIIPDLHERL

-1853 PENIDVEYSYRKT
+1853 PENIEVEYSYRKT

-1884 LSDAKGFLWSDNRLI
+1884 LTNSKGFLWSDNRLI
-1899 ISSTSATR
+1899 ISSNNSSISSR
-1907 RTGNSSS
+1907 RTVPNNGNNNN
-1914 LNGEYGNNRL
+1914 NGNLDYGNGNGNGNGFLNKL
-1924 EEVRALSRE
+1924 EEVKSLRKE
-1933 LEEFVGDQKKLM
+1933 LEEFVGNSNKLI
-1945 EFYQEMIPPLPGQE
+1945 EFYQEMIPPLPDNDIE
-1959 PSSSRPQTPSL
+1959 DKIEIEIPKSINIDKSL
-1970 SPSLSPS
+1970 
-1977 QSQNHVNVEVE
+1977 V
-1988 GHSPEEKMILTDA
+1988 
-2001 DADGERV
+2001 
-2008 ESPIREGE
+2008 
-2016 GKPDLSLE
+2016 
-2024 LEQEQEYQDEEG
+2024 EYQDEEV
-2036 LISPSLNKKSVAL
+2036 LISPSLNINGNFLKD
-2049 SKEKVKEDK
+2049 KENK
-2058 MRQRSNTNTTEMEI
+2058 MNRSRSNTKTTEKEI
-2072 REALQEL
+2072 KEALKEL